1 MGNEDPTTDHVGADA
16 ESAEGLVDEAP
27 TEEHETLASET
38 QESEVATVELLSYEV
53 DELRAKAAERDDL
66 FDKLQRSKADF
77 INYQKRIQRER
88 ERMRDAALQDT
99 HLRILPV
106 LDDLERALG
115 AASKDHDFDALIH
128 GIELI
133 QAKLLKALADDAVVP
148 IEAENKE
155 FDPAFHEAVAHVK
168 NPEVYGQTVVEVLR
182 EGYMLGERVLR
193 PPQVVVATG
202 GERRPEPADAEP
214 GGETEE
220 PAQNHGEG

>member
-1 MGNEDPTTDHVGADA
+1 
-16 ESAEGLVDEAP
+16 
-27 TEEHETLASET
+27 
-38 QESEVATVELLSYEV
+38 
-53 DELRAKAAERDDL
+53 
-66 FDKLQRSKADF
+66 
-77 INYQKRIQRER
+77 
-88 ERMRDAALQDT
+88 MRDAALQDT

-115 AASKDHDFDALIH
+115 AASKDHDFAALIH

-148 IEAENKE
+148 IEARDKE

-168 NPEVYGQTVVEVLR
+168 TPDVYDQTVVEVLR

-202 GERRPEPADAEP
+202 GKRRPEPADGQREP
-214 GGETEE
+214 AGQTGGQTEE
-220 PAQNHGEG
+220 PAQNHGDA